1 MTTRKFER
9 YADNAGNGDFRI
21 LMILYYLFA
30 GKNQLI
36 NEFSMNLNGNHCTPK
51 QTVELKMKASRQSVL
66 HGV

>member
-36 NEFSMNLNGNHCTPK
+36 NEFSMNLNGNYSTPK
-51 QTVELKMKASRQSVL
+51 QTVEN
-66 HGV
+66 